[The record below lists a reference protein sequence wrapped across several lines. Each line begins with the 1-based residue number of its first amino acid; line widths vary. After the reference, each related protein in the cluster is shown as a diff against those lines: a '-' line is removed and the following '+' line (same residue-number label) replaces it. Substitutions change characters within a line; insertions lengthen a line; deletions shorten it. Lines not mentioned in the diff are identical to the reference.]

1 MRPFMKAVQRFDCKG
16 GGGAGPGRKEPEPSQ
31 EELAAF
37 AITPDFR
44 DFVRSLTYST
54 FRDFPESDVIH
65 VTLADPGKYLTP
77 WQERHCLLVVKV
89 CSTTLQHS
97 TTPQVGCLH
106 AWRHSVPIS
115 R

>member
-1 MRPFMKAVQRFDCKG
+1 MRPLIRTFSRFNCIR
-16 GGGAGPGRKEPEPSQ
+16 GGGAGPGTKEPEPSQ
-31 EELAAF
+31 EELALY

-65 VTLADPGKYLTP
+65 VTLSDPSKYLTP

-89 CSTTLQHS
+89 CIPI
-97 TTPQVGCLH
+97 TPQWG
-106 AWRHSVPIS
+106 
-115 R
+115 